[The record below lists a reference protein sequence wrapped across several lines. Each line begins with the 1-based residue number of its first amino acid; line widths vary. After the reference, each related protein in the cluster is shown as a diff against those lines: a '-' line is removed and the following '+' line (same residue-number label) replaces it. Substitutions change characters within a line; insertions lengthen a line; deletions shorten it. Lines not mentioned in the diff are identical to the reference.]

1 MFRISGRRPPITLDD
16 VTIERLLDGGAIDD
30 LPDALRPLGEVLAAA
45 TSAPSP
51 QELEGSTAAAA
62 SFVTARAAAGH
73 TPRRTRSIG
82 VSVFTVL
89 MLAASTGTA
98 VAATRGSLPDPMQQ
112 VAHDALGVVG
122 IGVPSINDG
131 SSTHDHG
138 SPVVAT
144 DGSSVPPVSAVA
156 TPTTVPGSTSE
167 TGSTAKTGSTAN
179 SSDTSTAEPS
189 DATTGNSN
197 GNSGGQSGATGPPET
212 PPGQVGEPA
221 DQGGG
226 KSSDTTST
234 PGNSSFG
241 QEQGVGPKA
250 VPPGQAKKG

>member
-1 MFRISGRRPPITLDD
+1 MFRISGRRPPVTLDD
-16 VTIERLLDGGAIDD
+16 VAIERLLDGGAIDH

-45 TSAPSP
+45 TGAPSP
-51 QELEGSTAAAA
+51 QELEGSTAVAA

-89 MLAASTGTA
+89 VLAASTGTA

-122 IGVPSINDG
+122 IAVPSINDG
-131 SSTHDHG
+131 SGVHVHG
-138 SPVVAT
+138 NPVVAT

-156 TPTTVPGSTSE
+156 TPTTVPGSTS
-167 TGSTAKTGSTAN
+167 KTGSTAN
-179 SSDTSTAEPS
+179 PS
-189 DATTGNSN
+189 DDTAGNSN
-197 GNSGGQSGATGPPET
+197 GNAGGQSGGTGPPQT
-212 PPGQVGEPA
+212 PPGQVDKPA

-226 KSSDTTST
+226 QSSNS

-241 QEQGVGPKA
+241 QEQGGGPKA
-250 VPPGQAKKG
+250 VPPSQAKKG

>member
-1 MFRISGRRPPITLDD
+1 MFRISGRRPPVTLDD
-16 VTIERLLDGGAIDD
+16 ATIERLLDGGAIDD

-89 MLAASTGTA
+89 VLAASTGTA

-122 IGVPSINDG
+122 IAVPSINDG
-131 SSTHDHG
+131 SGTHDHG
-138 SPVVAT
+138 NPAVAT

-156 TPTTVPGSTSE
+156 APTTVPGSTSE
-167 TGSTAKTGSTAN
+167 TGSTANSSNATTAN
-179 SSDTSTAEPS
+179 PS
-189 DATTGNSN
+189 DDTTGNSG
-197 GNSGGQSGATGPPET
+197 GNSDGQSGETGPPES
-212 PPGQVGEPA
+212 PPGQVDKPA

-226 KSSDTTST
+226 QSGDTTSS
-234 PGNSSFG
+234 PGNSDFG
-241 QEQGVGPKA
+241 HAQGAGSNN